1 MSSTTPD
8 RPTDARA
15 ADARTTPART
25 SRRGRPAPAPGPEDE
40 RLPLGRT
47 TAYGFQHVLTMY
59 GAIVAVPLIIGQA
72 AGLSGEEIALLISS
86 CLLMGG
92 VATVLQ
98 SFGAPFLGS
107 RLPLVQGVS
116 FAGVA
121 PMLAILA
128 GGNDLTTIFGA
139 VLVSSVV
146 GFLLAG
152 AFSRVLRLF
161 PPVVT
166 GTVIT
171 VIGISLLPVAIS
183 WAAGAGDGGAAD
195 PRSLALAGITLL
207 IVLVLSKVGVGMI
220 SRLSILLSFVLGTV
234 IAHAMGM
241 VDFSGVG
248 EGGIVTFPTPLAFGP
263 PTFEVASIISML
275 IVVLVTM
282 TETTADILAVGEI
295 TGAKVDSKRV
305 ANGLRADM
313 LSSAGAPL
321 LNSFTQTAF
330 AANVG
335 LVAVTGVRSRFVVTA
350 AGVIMVGL
358 GLFPVIG
365 EVVAAIPTPVLG
377 GASIVLFGTVASSG
391 VRTLAKV
398 NFNNSMNLVIVAVAF
413 AFGLIPVAAPQFYAG
428 FPSWTQTIL
437 GSGISAAALVA
448 IALNL
453 LFNELTAGNSRH
465 QSVMAAAPVRVVRA
479 DTLAHLREGDRI
491 QDGAVVDSDGAE
503 VAVVAEHHFD
513 DVRKMID
520 DGEITHTGQ
529 IRTVLAAKDATA

>member
-1 MSSTTPD
+1 MSPTT
-8 RPTDARA
+8 TG
-15 ADARTTPART
+15 TQTPSQTQTRT
-25 SRRGRPAPAPGPEDE
+25 SRWGRAARPGHAPGPEDE
-40 RLPLGRT
+40 KLPLGRT
-47 TAYGFQHVLTMY
+47 SAYGFQHVLTMY

-72 AGLSGEEIALLISS
+72 AGLSGEKIALLISS

-92 VATVLQ
+92 IATLVQ
-98 SFGAPFLGS
+98 SVGAPFIGS

-128 GGNDLTTIFGA
+128 GGHDLTAIFGA
-139 VLVSSVV
+139 VIVSSAV
-146 GFLLAG
+146 GFVAAG
-152 AFSRVLRLF
+152 AFSRIIRFF

-183 WAAGAGDGGAAD
+183 WAAGHGPDGAAD
-195 PRSLALAGITLL
+195 LRSLSLAGATLL
-207 IVLVLSKVGVGMI
+207 IVLLLSKVGVGMI
-220 SRLSILLSFVLGTV
+220 SRLSILLSFVLGTGV
-234 IAHAMGM
+234 AAALGM

-248 EGGIVTFPTPLAFGP
+248 HGPFMTFPTPLAFGP

-295 TGAKVDSKRV
+295 VGAKVDARRV

-335 LVAVTGVRSRFVVTA
+335 LVAVTGIRSRFVVAA
-350 AGVIMVGL
+350 AGVIMAML
-358 GLFPVIG
+358 GMFPVIG
-365 EVVAAIPTPVLG
+365 QVVAAVPEPVLG

-398 NFNNSMNLVIVAVAF
+398 DYRNSMNLVVVAVAF
-413 AFGLIPVAAPQFYAG
+413 AFGLIPVAAPHFYRE
-428 FPSWTQTIL
+428 FPAWAQTIL
-437 GSGISAAALVA
+437 GSGISAAAIVA
-448 IALNL
+448 IILNL
-453 LFNELTAGNSRH
+453 LFNELRAGNSRN
-465 QSVMAAAPVRVVRA
+465 QSVLAAAPVRIVRA
-479 DTLAHLREGDRI
+479 DALNHLRDGDQIRN
-491 QDGAVVDSDGAE
+491 GAIVDRDGAE
-503 VAVVAEHHFD
+503 VAVVPEHCFE
-513 DVRKMID
+513 DVHRMIGA
-520 DGEITHTGQ
+520 GEITDTGQ
-529 IRTVLAAKDATA
+529 VHKVLQERQAPR

>member
-1 MSSTTPD
+1 MSSTPSASRTRD
-8 RPTDARA
+8 RA
-15 ADARTTPART
+15 A
-25 SRRGRPAPAPGPEDE
+25 RRGRTAPPPRTLGPEDE
-40 RLPLGRT
+40 KLPLGRT

-72 AGLSGEEIALLISS
+72 GGLSADEIALLISS

-92 VATVLQ
+92 IATFLQ
-98 SFGAPFLGS
+98 SFGAPYIGS
-107 RLPLVQGVS
+107 KLPLVQGVS

-128 GGNDLTTIFGA
+128 GGSDLRAIFGA

-146 GFLLAG
+146 GFLFAG
-152 AFSRVLRLF
+152 AFSRIIRFF

-183 WAAGAGDGGAAD
+183 WAAGGGEGGAAAPD
-195 PRSLALAGITLL
+195 SLLLAGITLL
-207 IVLVLSKVGVGMI
+207 IVLLLSKVGVGMI
-220 SRLSILLSFVLGTV
+220 SRLSILLSFVLGTGV
-234 IAHAMGM
+234 AVLMGM
-241 VDFSGVG
+241 ADFSGVG
-248 EGGIVTFPTPLAFGP
+248 EGALITFPTPLAFGA
-263 PTFEVASIISML
+263 PTFEVAAIVSML

-295 TGAKVDSKRV
+295 TGAKVDSRRV

-335 LVAVTGVRSRFVVTA
+335 LVAVTGVRSRFVVSA
-350 AGVIMVGL
+350 AGIIMVVL

-365 EVVAAIPTPVLG
+365 QVVAAIPAPVLG

-391 VRTLAKV
+391 VRTLSTV
-398 NFNNSMNLVIVAVAF
+398 DFRNSMNLVIVAVAF
-413 AFGLIPVAAPQFYAG
+413 AFGLVPVAAPQFYAG
-428 FPSWTQTIL
+428 FPAWTQTIL
-437 GSGISAAALVA
+437 GSGISAAAIVA
-448 IALNL
+448 IVLNL
-453 LFNELTAGNSRH
+453 LFNELTAGNARNPSA
-465 QSVMAAAPVRVVRA
+465 VAAAPVRIVRA
-479 DTLAHLREGDRI
+479 DVLAHLRDGD
-491 QDGAVVDSDGAE
+491 QLQNGTVVDREGAE
-503 VAVVAEHHFD
+503 VAVVPEHHFD
-513 DVRKMID
+513 DVRRMID
-520 DGEITHTGQ
+520 AGEITDTGQ
-529 IRTVLAAKDATA
+529 VQQLILSKSSS

>member
-8 RPTDARA
+8 TQSNDRPA
-15 ADARTTPART
+15 
-25 SRRGRPAPAPGPEDE
+25 RRGRPARPADAPGPEDE
-40 RLPLGRT
+40 KLPLGRT

-72 AGLSGEEIALLISS
+72 AGVSGEETALLISS

-92 VATVLQ
+92 LATILQ
-98 SFGAPFLGS
+98 SFGAPYLGS
-107 RLPLVQGVS
+107 KLPLVQGVS

-128 GGNDLTTIFGA
+128 GGNDLSTIFGA
-139 VLVSSVV
+139 VIVSSVV

-152 AFSRVLRLF
+152 AFSRILRLF

-183 WAAGAGDGGAAD
+183 WAAGSGEEGAAD
-195 PRSLALAGITLL
+195 PRSLALAGVTLL

-234 IAHAMGM
+234 IAATMGM

-248 EGGIVTFPTPLAFGP
+248 EGEFITFPTPLAFGP
-263 PTFEVASIISML
+263 PSFEIASIISML

-295 TGAKVDSKRV
+295 TRAKVDSKRV

-313 LSSAGAPL
+313 LSSAVAPL
-321 LNSFTQTAF
+321 INSFTQTAF

-335 LVAVTGVRSRFVVTA
+335 LVAVTGIRSRFVVTA

-358 GLFPVIG
+358 GMFPIIG

-413 AFGLIPVAAPQFYAG
+413 AFGLIPVAAPLFYAG
-428 FPSWTQTIL
+428 FPSWAQTIL
-437 GSGISAAALVA
+437 GSGISAAAIVA

-453 LFNELTAGNSRH
+453 LFNELTVGNSEN
-465 QSVMAAAPVRVVRA
+465 QSIMAAAPVRVVRA
-479 DTLAHLREGDRI
+479 DTLAHLQEGDRI
-491 QDGAVVDSDGAE
+491 QDGAVVNSDGTE
-503 VAVVAEHHFD
+503 VPVVPEHRFD
-513 DVRKMID
+513 DVRRMID
-520 DGEITHTGQ
+520 SGEITHTGQ
-529 IRTVLAAKDATA
+529 IMTILETRKTPS

>member
-1 MSSTTPD
+1 MSSPMSSTTPD
-8 RPTDARA
+8 SRRKDRST
-15 ADARTTPART
+15 
-25 SRRGRPAPAPGPEDE
+25 RRGRTVRAAHAPGPEDE
-40 RLPLGRT
+40 VLPLGRT

-72 AGLSGEEIALLISS
+72 AGISGEETALLISS

-92 VATVLQ
+92 IATILQ
-98 SFGAPFLGS
+98 SFGAPWLGS

-139 VLVSSVV
+139 VIVSSVA

-152 AFSRVLRLF
+152 AFSRILRLF

-171 VIGISLLPVAIS
+171 VIGISLLPVAIT
-183 WAAGAGDGGAAD
+183 WAAGSGEGGAAD
-195 PRSLALAGITLL
+195 PRSLALAGTTLL
-207 IVLVLSKVGVGMI
+207 IVLALSKVGVGMI
-220 SRLSILLSFVLGTV
+220 SRLSILLSFVLGTA
-234 IAHAMGM
+234 IAAAMGM

-248 EGGIVTFPTPLAFGP
+248 EGGLVTFPTPLAFGP
-263 PTFEVASIISML
+263 PSFEIASIISML

-295 TGAKVDSKRV
+295 TGAEVDSKRV

-335 LVAVTGVRSRFVVTA
+335 LVAVTGIRSRFVVTA

-358 GLFPVIG
+358 GMFPVIG
-365 EVVAAIPTPVLG
+365 EVVAAIPAPVLG

-398 NFNNSMNLVIVAVAF
+398 DFGNSMNLVIVAVAF
-413 AFGLIPVAAPQFYAG
+413 AFGLVPVAAPLFYAG
-428 FPSWTQTIL
+428 FPSGAQTVL
-437 GSGISAAALVA
+437 GSGISAAAIVA

-453 LFNELTAGNSRH
+453 LFNELTAGNSPN

-479 DTLAHLREGDRI
+479 DVLAHLQEGDRV
-491 QDGAVVDSDGAE
+491 QNGAVVNSDGAE
-503 VAVVAEHHFD
+503 VAVVPEHHFE
-513 DVRKMID
+513 DVRRMID
-520 DGEITHTGQ
+520 AGEITHTGQ
-529 IRTVLAAKDATA
+529 VLQVLGQRDGA